1 MDKKLPTARIRDS
14 EKTVAA
20 LKRAAIDQLISNGF
34 AGLSI
39 APLLKKAG
47 VSRGAL
53 FHHFASKDALV
64 VAAFEDVLAEFAIC
78 LTRISQRLRS
88 DEIGLEEFVT
98 ETSAAFASDLFIATM
113 EMSLGMRVEEFL
125 SEAAQDAIVV
135 WRENLL
141 RFWTDT
147 FDLPALSQ
155 AEQET
160 HWAIASNTLR
170 GYGFTNSFG
179 HQEVATRHMR
189 QGFAQFF
196 LTGAVIKPAITPD
209 ISALQ
214 SKKTTN
220 SGEDK

>member
-1 MDKKLPTARIRDS
+1 MNKKVPTARIRDS

-20 LKRAAIDQLISNGF
+20 LKQAAIDQLVSNGF

-78 LTRISQRLRS
+78 LTSISQRLRS
-88 DEIGLEEFVT
+88 GEIDRAQFVDET
-98 ETSAAFASDLFIATM
+98 ASAFASDLFIATM

-125 SEAAQDAIVV
+125 SEAAQDAIVI
-135 WRENLL
+135 WRQNLL

-147 FDLPALSQ
+147 FDLPGQSQ
-155 AEQET
+155 AQQET

-189 QGFAQFF
+189 QGFAKFF
-196 LTGAVIKPAITPD
+196 LTGAVIKPID
-209 ISALQ
+209 RSDVIILKD
-214 SKKTTN
+214 KKPTN
-220 SGEDK
+220 IGENK

>member
-1 MDKKLPTARIRDS
+1 MTKKAPIPRSRGS

-20 LKRAAIDQLISNGF
+20 LKRAAIDQLVSSGF

-47 VSRGAL
+47 VSKGAL
-53 FHHFASKDALV
+53 FHHFASKDALIA
-64 VAAFEDVLAEFAIC
+64 AAFEDVLAEFSIC
-78 LTRISQRLRS
+78 LGRISLRLRS
-88 DEIGLEEFVT
+88 GEIGLEEFVA

-125 SEAAQDAIVV
+125 SEATQDAIVV

-147 FDLPALSQ
+147 FALPNLSQ

-179 HQEVATRHMR
+179 HQEVATRHML

-196 LTGAVIKPAITPD
+196 LKEAVVKPAEASD
-209 ISALQ
+209 IIVLQ
-214 SKKTTN
+214 NQKNN